1 MSIRREQEH
10 VSLALTAV
18 VQNPSSYRPLPKRR
32 CNERLQTSLYDLV
45 VFRSRVPPAF
55 DFSPSDSSDGL
66 DRVTLPESGDESSS

>member
-32 CNERLQTSLYDLV
+32 CNERLQTSLHDLLD
-45 VFRSRVPPAF
+45 FRAGVSPVY
-55 DFSPSDSSDGL
+55 FSPSDSFGRL
-66 DRVTLPESGDESSS
+66 DVVTLPESGDESSS